1 MSNACKRDFYERQIV
16 YLVDYWSS
24 EAWSARG
31 QILQVDKANNTFVAV
46 LYGDTYQRYSFNDYG
61 RLVFDTAEQAGNAA
75 NKLPR
80 EGDTL
85 YQKIGKKV
93 YKKISRGISGHNVDG
108 TYDLVICLNKGGN
121 VSIKEIGKSIFLN
134 EADARENKK

>member
-24 EAWSARG
+24 EACAARG

-61 RLVFDTAEQAGNAA
+61 CLIFDTAEQAGNAA

-80 EGDTL
+80 SGTTL
-85 YQKIGKKV
+85 YQKIGKRV
-93 YKKISRGISGHNVDG
+93 YKKISDGISGHYVNDV
-108 TYDLVICLNKGGN
+108 YDLVICLNKGGK